1 MKKSFTLIELLVV
14 IAIIAILAAMLLPA
28 LGKARNLAKRTSC
41 LNNMK
46 QLGYQFNSYADENRG
61 SCPRNDNWNII
72 GLLAGYIDR
81 PGSSIE
87 YQGILSGLYPYSL
100 SKIKYSICPS
110 AKQLDTATST
120 IYKGSYQVTRAA
132 ATATNSRGLFGGT
145 VGDVGDVPRLLTKI
159 VNGGVIM
166 YEGVICKVG
175 TSGAK
180 DVACANANGLNYTQ
194 QYPYVSAGQYYNCPG
209 YSNHQDFANFLIK
222 DGHVETRSFK
232 LVKISNFWELQ

>member
-14 IAIIAILAAMLLPA
+14 IAIIAILASMLLPA

-46 QLGYQFNSYADENRG
+46 QLGYQFNAYADDNRG
-61 SCPRNDNWNII
+61 YCPNNANYDVI
-72 GLLAGYIDR
+72 GKLAGYMDR
-81 PGSSIE
+81 PASSVQ
-87 YQGILSGLYPYSL
+87 YQGQLSGLYPSSL

-110 AKQLDTATST
+110 ALPVDTAT

-132 ATATNSRGLFGGT
+132 ATATNPRGLLGGT
-145 VGDVGDVPRLLTKI
+145 IADAGDVPRLLTRI
-159 VNGGVIM
+159 VTGGVIM
-166 YEGVICKVG
+166 YEAKMHLEYG
-175 TSGAK
+175 T
-180 DVACANANGLNYTQ
+180 VAAVAANRLNYTQ
-194 QYPYVSAGQYYNCPG
+194 QYPYVSAGQYYNCPA
-209 YSNHQDFANFLIK
+209 YSHHQDFANFLIK